1 VDRGYT
7 EPEIDWAIQ
16 NARVVGQAADLARNP
31 NIRDPGMAKNIQWIV
46 NQAPPGSKIVLWAH
60 DYHVSRYDGA
70 MGSYLA
76 SQYGKDYV
84 VLGFGFHEGSYNA
97 VGPQGLKPYTAAPS
111 FPGSAEYVF
120 HQTGMPQFILDLRQA
135 SPDSAGSAWVIDDV
149 QFQTIGAVPV
159 DGFAVTRLV
168 HDYDAIIYAAIAS
181 SFSRPNLQPWH
192 SASGRS
198 PPFCDR
204 HRMAEDPTHYFRLTF
219 IYTLPVSPA
228 VR

>member
-1 VDRGYT
+1 
-7 EPEIDWAIQ
+7 
-16 NARVVGQAADLARNP
+16 
-31 NIRDPGMAKNIQWIV
+31 MAKNIQWIV

-120 HQTGMPQFILDLRQA
+120 HHTGMPQFILDLRQA
-135 SPDSAGSAWVIDDV
+135 SPDSSGSAWVIDDV
-149 QFQTIGAVPV
+149 QFRTIGAVPV

-168 HDYDAIIYAAIAS
+168 HDYDAIIYLDHS
-181 SFSRPNLQPWH
+181 SPSTLL
-192 SASGRS
+192 
-198 PPFCDR
+198 PF
-204 HRMAEDPTHYFRLTF
+204 
-219 IYTLPVSPA
+219 
-228 VR
+228 